1 MDGWMDEWVC
11 EAARGPG
18 MWGFPY
24 HLTLETPVENK
35 GQWRELTL
43 VVRGSTLPQFR
54 QEPGKLCE
62 KPQVPNNP
70 PLVPA
75 SAICAFEADA
85 WLFLWVFFFFF
96 FRSSFS
102 G

>member
-1 MDGWMDEWVC
+1 MHEWVC
-11 EAARGPG
+11 EAPRGPE
-18 MWGFPY
+18 MRGFPY
-24 HLTLETPVENK
+24 HLTLGTPEKNK

-54 QEPGKLCE
+54 QEAGKLRE

-70 PLVPA
+70 PPVPA

-85 WLFLWVFFFFF
+85 WLFLWVFFFFRF
-96 FRSSFS
+96 SFS